1 VVPCRGT
8 TQAELEKLLNK
19 IQRPVRGVLD
29 VQMEIVDSISLGS
42 TGKRKLVD
50 QRIADVN
57 DE

>member
-1 VVPCRGT
+1 V
-8 TQAELEKLLNK
+8 Q
-19 IQRPVRGVLD
+19 GVLD
-29 VQMEIVDSISLGS
+29 VQIEIVDSISLGS